1 MGSLVLL
8 DLMGGVA
15 LLLWGLHMVHSG
27 ILRAFGPNL
36 RHLLGRAL
44 GNRLT
49 AFSAGLGLTALLQ
62 SSTAT
67 ALITSS
73 FTSEGLVS
81 LVPALAIMLGANVGT
96 TLIVQVLSFNI
107 AAVAPVLFIVGLVAF
122 RSGPRSRIK
131 DVGRVFIGLGLMLL
145 ALHILLN
152 TLAPAENAPGVRV
165 FMNAIT
171 GDPILCILFAAVITW
186 LVHSSVASVLLV
198 MSLAYAHFITPP
210 AALAL
215 VLGANLGSAINPLV
229 EGARRDN
236 PASYRLPLGNLI
248 NRVAGILLV
257 APFLGPIA
265 ELLQSWQPDLAKATA
280 LFHIA
285 FNVATAVAFIGLLDG
300 LAAILKKLLP
310 ERVREADPSGPRY
323 LDESALE
330 TPSLALADAARE
342 TLHMGDHVEIMLR
355 KVMAAM
361 MTNDRALVDQVTQ
374 MDNSVD
380 SLDEAIKL
388 YVTKLTR
395 GSLDEREGQRAME
408 IVSFAINLEH
418 IGDIIDKNLSE
429 LATKKIKRRF
439 QFSAE
444 GAEEL
449 SAFHKRTMDSL
460 RIAFGVFMSGDVN
473 EARKLLAEKS
483 ALRNAELAAT
493 ERHLDRLREGRP
505 ETIETTSLHLDV
517 LRDLRRIHSHIC
529 SVAIPCSMPPA
540 NSPPIAAPRRFWPH
554 CRRRCTAADKST
566 IQRLRC
572 AAAVLHDQHD
582 VSDVDDR
589 RHRLA
594 EDDHR
599 LTLGDAVDQRHQPAS
614 HREEPERHR
623 HHALS
628 GALARNPLH
637 QETGG
642 EQQLRDQPEGQPE
655 IELGDE
661 YVVEIVAKRLAVL
674 NQHQITSVAMGVG
687 FLRRI
692 SHHTP
697 ARSMIPI
704 HSRSKKP

>member
-27 ILRAFGPNL
+27 ILRAFGPDL
-36 RHLLGRAL
+36 RLLLARAL
-44 GNRLT
+44 SNRFT
-49 AFSAGLGLTALLQ
+49 AFGAGLGLTALLQ

-171 GDPILCILFAAVITW
+171 GDPVLCILLAALVTW

-198 MSLAYAHFITPP
+198 MSLAYAHFVTPY

-215 VLGANLGSAINPLV
+215 VLGANLGSAINPIV

-248 NRVAGILLV
+248 NRLIGILLV
-257 APFLGPIA
+257 APFLQPIS
-265 ELLQSWQPDLAKATA
+265 ELLASWQPDPAKATA

-285 FNVATAVAFIGLLDG
+285 FNVATAVLFIGLLDG
-300 LAAILKKLLP
+300 MARLLKKLLP
-310 ERVREADPSGPRY
+310 ERVRETNASGPRY

-361 MTNDRALVDQVTQ
+361 MTNDRALVDQVSQ

-439 QFSAE
+439 QFSTE

-473 EARKLLAEKS
+473 EARKLLAEKA
-483 ALRNAELAAT
+483 ALRNTELAAT

-529 SVAIPCSMPPA
+529 SVAYPVLDAAGELAAYRSTENDVAALPA
-540 NSPPIAAPRRFWPH
+540 PVP
-554 CRRRCTAADKST
+554 
-566 IQRLRC
+566 
-572 AAAVLHDQHD
+572 
-582 VSDVDDR
+582 
-589 RHRLA
+589 
-594 EDDHR
+594 
-599 LTLGDAVDQRHQPAS
+599 G
-614 HREEPERHR
+614 
-623 HHALS
+623 
-628 GALARNPLH
+628 
-637 QETGG
+637 
-642 EQQLRDQPEGQPE
+642 
-655 IELGDE
+655 
-661 YVVEIVAKRLAVL
+661 
-674 NQHQITSVAMGVG
+674 
-687 FLRRI
+687 
-692 SHHTP
+692 
-697 ARSMIPI
+697 RS
-704 HSRSKKP
+704 

>member
-27 ILRAFGPNL
+27 ILRAFGSDL
-36 RHLLGRAL
+36 RLLLAKAL
-44 GNRLT
+44 SNRFT
-49 AFSAGLGLTALLQ
+49 AFGAGLGLTALLQ

-96 TLIVQVLSFNI
+96 TLIVQILSFNI
-107 AAVAPVLFIVGLVAF
+107 SAVAPVLFIIGLVAF

-131 DVGRVFIGLGLMLL
+131 DIGRVFIGLGLMLL

-171 GDPILCILFAAVITW
+171 GDPVLCILFAAIVTW
-186 LVHSSVASVLLV
+186 LVHSSVASVLLI
-198 MSLAYAHFITPP
+198 MSLAYAHFVTPY

-215 VLGANLGSAINPLV
+215 VLGANLGSAVNPIV

-236 PASYRLPLGNLI
+236 PASYRLPLGNLV
-248 NRVAGILLV
+248 NRLAGILLV
-257 APFLGPIA
+257 APFLQPIA
-265 ELLQSWQPDLAKATA
+265 DLLISWQPDIAKATA

-285 FNVATAVAFIGLLDG
+285 FNVATAALFIGLLDG
-300 LAAILKKLLP
+300 MARLLKALLP
-310 ERVREADPSGPRY
+310 ERVKEADASGPRY

-361 MTNDRALVDQVTQ
+361 MTNDRALVDQVSQ

-380 SLDEAIKL
+380 
-388 YVTKLTR
+388 
-395 GSLDEREGQRAME
+395 SLDEREGQRAME

-473 EARKLLAEKS
+473 EARKLLAEKA

-529 SVAIPCSMPPA
+529 SVAYPVLDAAGELAAYRSAESELPA
-540 NSPPIAAPRRFWPH
+540 LPAPVPGR
-554 CRRRCTAADKST
+554 T
-566 IQRLRC
+566 
-572 AAAVLHDQHD
+572 
-582 VSDVDDR
+582 
-589 RHRLA
+589 
-594 EDDHR
+594 
-599 LTLGDAVDQRHQPAS
+599 
-614 HREEPERHR
+614 
-623 HHALS
+623 
-628 GALARNPLH
+628 
-637 QETGG
+637 
-642 EQQLRDQPEGQPE
+642 
-655 IELGDE
+655 
-661 YVVEIVAKRLAVL
+661 
-674 NQHQITSVAMGVG
+674 
-687 FLRRI
+687 
-692 SHHTP
+692 
-697 ARSMIPI
+697 
-704 HSRSKKP
+704 